1 MSISTP
7 AAKVQEILPQ
17 LFEASLT
24 PGKPYIQFQ
33 LTEEITALIPL
44 EQVHESIIV
53 EATEISLLPSMH
65 ESVMG
70 IMNSRNHVFCVIN
83 LAQLLMLNATTI
95 SSRQYQIIV
104 VRVSSDKTS
113 SESSAKGDSFL
124 GFAVSQLQ
132 GIARLTEANLQP
144 AKGNF
149 PDSLNPY
156 LRGAVIVEGQQILVL
171 EPQAIAKTPSLYQL
185 KSEN

>member
-1 MSISTP
+1 MSTSTP
-7 AAKVQEILPQ
+7 ASKVQQILPQ

-33 LTEEITALIPL
+33 LTEQIKAFIPL

-70 IMNSRNHVFCVIN
+70 IMNSRNHVFCVID
-83 LAQLLMLNATTI
+83 LAQLLMMDSPLI

-104 VRVSSDKTS
+104 IRVSSNKTS
-113 SESSAKGDSFL
+113 PESSVKGDSLL
-124 GFAVSQLQ
+124 GIAVSDLQ
-132 GIARLTEANLQP
+132 GIIRLTAEKLQSP
-144 AKGNF
+144 TVDF
-149 PDSLNPY
+149 PSSLTPY
-156 LRGAVIVEGQQILVL
+156 ICGAVIIESQQILVL
-171 EPQAIAKTPSLYQL
+171 DPQAIAKANCLYQ
-185 KSEN
+185 